1 MERGPRK
8 DCQWWLYK
16 PGEGR
21 QPHDAI
27 DQIVNAIRTNQS
39 ARYEAYR
46 RYAQSYGANISAF
59 GLSPTFRSQFSSD
72 NEFRVNEL
80 ANVIDTLVA
89 QVYKNR
95 VVPASHSVGGTWEE
109 RDRAED
115 LGRWLDGTFEEAGVF
130 DDAIPKAGL
139 AGFLFGTG
147 PIRVSSEIVDEKKK
161 LARIVV
167 EYAPTQL
174 CYVDELEGRF
184 GKPPRFYADYCV
196 DRQYALG
203 VFACD
208 DDADDECLWGT
219 VEERRKIIE
228 NAVTQTGDTNNYSYA
243 QESDQI
249 VLRLAWSL
257 PSGHEKDDGAF
268 CVGVPGSGTLEKR
281 PYKRRRFPYAFI
293 RHGIPLGD
301 FWGISLVH
309 RLEPLQRAQD
319 RLDERIDEAQALMGI
334 PRIILGKSAGISLD
348 HIDDIPFA
356 ILQANDPTQIKE
368 WNAQPIHPDV
378 YGYRDSMAVRMRGIA
393 GVSAYSTQGQIPMG
407 LKNASGKALEAY
419 EEAENARHAMLHRSY
434 EAAVI
439 DLAEIMIDEA
449 EELAERGYT
458 VISPATGDA
467 YYEAD
472 ELSFKDVQMD
482 RKAFRLRI
490 PPISQLAKSFS
501 ARLEQVETL
510 TNNGWVQPSTA
521 RKLLQNPDVEA
532 ENDID
537 TADDQIIK
545 KNFHEMIKTG
555 EAMTPL
561 ATDNLARIVELSG
574 KFVNWC
580 RIRGVP
586 SERWA
591 LITQY
596 ADEAIRLQSMA
607 TAPPAAGASAP
618 APAPGPPMPAAPP
631 TPEPMPAMPTGPI
644 PMGTA

>member
-1 MERGPRK
+1 VEGGPRRNA
-8 DCQWWLYK
+8 QWWLFK
-16 PGEGR
+16 PGDGP

-27 DQIVNAIRTNQS
+27 DQIVNAIRTTQAS
-39 ARYEAYR
+39 RYEGYR
-46 RYAQSYGANISAF
+46 RYAEAYGANISAF
-59 GLSPTFRSQFSSD
+59 GLSPTFRSHFND
-72 NEFRVNEL
+72 ENELRVNEL
-80 ANVIDTLVA
+80 ANTIDTLVA

-95 VVPASHSVGGTWEE
+95 IVPASHSVGGTWEE

-115 LGRWLDGTFEEAGVF
+115 LGRWLDGTFDEASVF

-139 AGFLFGTG
+139 AAFLFGTG
-147 PIRVSSEIVDEKKK
+147 PLRVSHEIVDEKKK

-167 EYAPTQL
+167 EYGPTQL
-174 CYVDELEGRF
+174 CYVDEIEGRF

-196 DRQYALG
+196 DRAYALG
-203 VFACD
+203 IYACED
-208 DDADDECLWGT
+208 DDEHLWGT
-219 VEERRKIIE
+219 AEERKHIIE
-228 NAVTQTGDTNNYSYA
+228 NAVTQTADTNNYAYA

-257 PSGHEKDDGAF
+257 PSRPGKDDGAF
-268 CVGVPGSGTLEKR
+268 CVTVPGSGTLEKR

-301 FWGISLVH
+301 FWGMSLVH
-309 RLEPLQRAQD
+309 RLDPLQKAQD
-319 RLDERIDEAQALMGI
+319 RLDKRIDEAHAMMGV
-334 PRIILGKSAGISLD
+334 PRIILGKNSGISLD

-368 WNAQPIHPDV
+368 WNAQPVHPDV
-378 YGYRDSMAVRMRGIA
+378 YGHRDSMAVRMRGIA
-393 GVSAYSTQGQIPMG
+393 GVSAYSAQGNIPAG
-407 LKNASGKALEAY
+407 LKNASGKALEAF
-419 EEAENARHAMLHRSY
+419 EDAENARHAMLHRSY
-434 EAAVI
+434 EAAII

-458 VISPATGDA
+458 VISPASGDA

-482 RKAFRLRI
+482 RKAFRLKI

-501 ARLEQVETL
+501 ARLEQVESL
-510 TNNGWVQPSTA
+510 TKNQWVRPSTA
-521 RKLLQNPDVEA
+521 RKMLQNPDIEA
-532 ENDID
+532 ENEID
-537 TADDQIIK
+537 TSDDQIIL
-545 KNFHEMIKTG
+545 KNFHLMIKTG

-561 ATDNLARIVELSG
+561 ATDDLKRIVELSG

-580 RIRGVP
+580 RLRGVP

-596 ADEAIRLQSMA
+596 ADEALRLGSMA
-607 TAPPAAGASAP
+607 AAPPAAAGPVAP
-618 APAPGPPMPAAPP
+618 AAGPMPAAPT
-631 TPEPMPAMPTGPI
+631 TPDPMAMPPGPL